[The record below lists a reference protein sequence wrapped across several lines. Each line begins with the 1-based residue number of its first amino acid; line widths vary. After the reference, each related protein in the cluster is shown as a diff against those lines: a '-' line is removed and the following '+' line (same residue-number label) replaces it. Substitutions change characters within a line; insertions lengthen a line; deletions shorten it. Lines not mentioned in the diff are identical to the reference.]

1 MQRATLLSGG
11 GLLRSK
17 QLTDCCTL

>member
-17 QLTDCCTL
+17 QLTDCCAL